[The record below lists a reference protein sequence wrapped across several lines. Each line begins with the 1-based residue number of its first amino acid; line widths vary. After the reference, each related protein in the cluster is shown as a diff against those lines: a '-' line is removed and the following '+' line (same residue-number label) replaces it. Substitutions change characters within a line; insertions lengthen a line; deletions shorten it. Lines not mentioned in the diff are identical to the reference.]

1 MNILLVCSAG
11 MSTSLLVN
19 RMQKEAEVRS
29 LKDIKVFAASI
40 EELELYIDEYDVVL
54 IGPQL
59 RYREKHVSALAG
71 AKGKSCAVIDSLS
84 YGMVDGKKVLEH
96 ALSFKK

>member
-11 MSTSLLVN
+11 MSTSLLVI
-19 RMQKEAEVRS
+19 RMQKEVEIRG
-29 LKDIKVFAASI
+29 LKDVNIFAASI
-40 EELELYIDEYDVVL
+40 EELDKYIDEYDVIL

-59 RYREKHVSALAG
+59 RYRESQVGALASS
-71 AKGKSCAVIDSLS
+71 KGKGCAVIDPLS

-96 ALSFKK
+96 ALSLKQ